1 MSSPPEGGQPERP
14 PRRERLTPP
23 PVART
28 TSTPTA
34 PDGGRGL
41 PGWWLAVAVIATVA
55 IILVL
60 PRLAKKVE
68 DTAPTQRAESIG
80 EPEQPTTKAPRETA
94 MERAGQL
101 QAATALLVEAEA
113 AKERVAGRAPELWA
127 AEAFLAANTWLDEGR
142 RSLDEDR
149 PARAREALEAA
160 VAAYREIG
168 ADADAASES
177 ELAATRAAI
186 EAVDPERAAASL
198 ARASAITPGHDEHA
212 NLQDR
217 VDRLPRLRELLER
230 GRVAEREQRWERAET
245 AYAEAL
251 AIDAA
256 TTRARQG
263 LKRARAQLAE
273 QRFRGALADVTNA
286 LDAGE
291 LDRAAPALERARSL
305 RPKAAEL
312 GPLST
317 RLAEAVTRRDAA
329 TLAAQARELE
339 SKERWADALAKHEAA
354 LALNPHLATSLSAR
368 ARCSTRAALQ
378 ERIEGHLSRSD
389 RLSAAA
395 VLDEARAL
403 LAEAR
408 TVEPAGPEHRALTER
423 LAEVIAGAAQPIAV
437 TLVSDGVTEVT
448 VHRVGRL
455 GSFERRTLELV
466 PGTYTVTGRRPG
478 YRDVRQQLVVKAE
491 TLPPQL
497 PVRCDERI

>member
-1 MSSPPEGGQPERP
+1 MRTRRRNPSSPRP
-14 PRRERLTPP
+14 ARRSRRSIRSGRRHRSRAPRRSRP
-23 PVART
+23 AT
-28 TSTPTA
+28 TSTRTCRTA
-34 PDGGRGL
+34 WTGCP
-41 PGWWLAVAVIATVA
+41 AC
-55 IILVL
+55 
-60 PRLAKKVE
+60 
-68 DTAPTQRAESIG
+68 
-80 EPEQPTTKAPRETA
+80 
-94 MERAGQL
+94 
-101 QAATALLVEAEA
+101 
-113 AKERVAGRAPELWA
+113 
-127 AEAFLAANTWLDEGR
+127 ANCSNEGAWPNANSVGSGR
-142 RSLDEDR
+142 RPR
-149 PARAREALEAA
+149 
-160 VAAYREIG
+160 
-168 ADADAASES
+168 
-177 ELAATRAAI
+177 
-186 EAVDPERAAASL
+186 
-198 ARASAITPGHDEHA
+198 TP
-212 NLQDR
+212 R
-217 VDRLPRLRELLER
+217 R
-230 GRVAEREQRWERAET
+230 
-245 AYAEAL
+245 
-251 AIDAA
+251 
-256 TTRARQG
+256 
-263 LKRARAQLAE
+263 AE
-273 QRFRGALADVTNA
+273 QRFRGALAEVTNA

-423 LAEVIAGAAQPIAV
+423 LAKVIAGAAQPIAV